1 VIVVVADTSPLH
13 YLVLIEH
20 VGVLPVLF
28 QTITIPS
35 VVQDELMH
43 PEAPQSVR
51 HWMMRPPGWIDIR
64 SVVAWG
70 SDAALNELDDGER
83 AAIELAASLKAD
95 LLLIDERKGAAVARN
110 KGFAVTGTLG
120 VLELAADRGLLDLA
134 DALSRLKGTSFRC
147 RQEVIEALLARHKKS
162 T

>member
-1 VIVVVADTSPLH
+1 MIVVVADASPLH
-13 YLVLIEH
+13 YLVLIEY

-35 VVQDELMH
+35 MVQDEVTH

-51 HWMMRPPGWIDIR
+51 DWMMRPPGWIDIR
-64 SVVAWG
+64 RVVASG
-70 SDAALNELDDGER
+70 PDAALNELDDGER
-83 AAIELAASLKAD
+83 AAIELATSLKAD

-120 VLELAADRGLLDLA
+120 RARIGGGSRSSRPGRCAQPLERHQLQVQAGCYRGAAR
-134 DALSRLKGTSFRC
+134 
-147 RQEVIEALLARHKKS
+147 RHKKS

>member
-1 VIVVVADTSPLH
+1 VIVVVADASPLH
-13 YLVLIEH
+13 YLVLIEY

-28 QTITIPS
+28 QRITIPS
-35 VVQDELMH
+35 VVQEELTH
-43 PEAPQSVR
+43 REAPQSVR

-64 SVVAWG
+64 RVVAWG
-70 SDAALNELDDGER
+70 PDAALNELDYGER

-147 RQEVIEALLARHKKS
+147 RQDVIEALLGRHKKS
-162 T
+162 S